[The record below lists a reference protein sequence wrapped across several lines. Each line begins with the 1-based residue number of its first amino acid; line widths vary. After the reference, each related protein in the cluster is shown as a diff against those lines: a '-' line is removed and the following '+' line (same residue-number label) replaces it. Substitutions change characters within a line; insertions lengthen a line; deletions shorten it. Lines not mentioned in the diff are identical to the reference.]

1 MNLVV
6 LMSDKINLGDIIKVK
21 RSFPIMVYNKEY
33 WHYGVYI
40 GNEKVIHYSS
50 GDSDISS
57 ENMIICSSLNCFL
70 RGVDEIERIIF
81 PDEYDKK
88 FGSEKIKLDSVITP
102 HNIPIKAIVSFIYS
116 LFSEQKKND
125 YKIYSPSEVVE
136 RAKSRLYEQK
146 YNLIFNNCEHFAIWC
161 KTGVKGSKQVEEIL
175 DTIFSQPFINSPIVF
190 SN

>member
-1 MNLVV
+1 MNLVIF
-6 LMSDKINLGDIIKVK
+6 MSDKINVGDIIKVK
-21 RSFPIMVYNKEY
+21 KSLSLMAFNQEY

-50 GDSDISS
+50 GNSDISS
-57 ENMIICSSLNCFL
+57 ENMIICSSLNFFL
-70 RGVDEIERIIF
+70 RGVDEVERIIF

-88 FGSEKIKLDSVITP
+88 FGSEKIKLDNVITP
-102 HNIPIKAIVSFIYS
+102 YNIPIKETVSFIYS
-116 LFSEQKKND
+116 LFSEQKKID
-125 YKIYSPSEVVE
+125 YTIYSPSEVVA
-136 RAKSRLYEQK
+136 RAKSRLHEQK

-175 DTIFSQPFINSPIVF
+175 DTIFSQPFIKSHVVF